1 MVDADDDRRPNSP
14 WLELL
19 ADADAIADEYREA
32 GLTVEVVEARDV
44 VPWTGSVETDSAETD
59 SAETD
64 FAETDSKEDDR
75 RGGFAVL
82 VDAEA
87 FDRLEP
93 LVAEHR
99 FGAAEVYRRSVAD
112 VTLVVAVEI
121 DEPSRRAIVVPMY
134 HRAGE
139 AEAALTAAHE
149 SGELHVR
156 VRPDGDDWLTFVHEE
171 PALFGE
177 PWSTRET

>member
-1 MVDADDDRRPNSP
+1 MVDADDDRGPNSS
-14 WLELL
+14 WAELL

-32 GLTVEVVEARDV
+32 GLTVDVVEARDV
-44 VPWTGSVETDSAETD
+44 VPWTGSVETDFAETD

-64 FAETDSKEDDR
+64 SKEDGR

-139 AEAALTAAHE
+139 AAAALATAHE

-177 PWSTRET
+177 P